1 MIKLYDTPP
10 SGNCHKVR
18 LMLSLLGLDYEKVP
32 VSLPDREQKTPEYL
46 AMNPLG
52 QVPVLDDDGVV
63 LRDSQAILTYLGA
76 RYGGEKW
83 LPVGDPVALGHV
95 AEWMSFCS
103 NEMLNGCAV
112 SRALVIFKREG
123 DLEGAREKARAALA
137 VLDGHLAGRDWLV
150 GDGPTVAD
158 IANYV
163 YAALVHQGGVDP
175 HGYANVS
182 AWLGRVEALDGYVAM
197 DAMPAPKA

>member
-1 MIKLYDTPP
+1 MIKLYDAPA

-18 LMLSLLGLDYEKVP
+18 LMLSLLGLDYETIP
-32 VSLPDREQKTPEYL
+32 VSLPDAEQKTPAYL

-63 LRDSQAILTYLGA
+63 LRDSQAILVYLA
-76 RYGGEKW
+76 AKYGGGKW
-83 LPVGDPVALGHV
+83 LPADDPAALGHV
-95 AEWMSFCS
+95 MEWMSFCS

-123 DLEGAREKARAALA
+123 DLEGARALA
-137 VLDGHLAGRDWLV
+137 RRVLGILDGHLADRDWLA
-150 GDGPTVAD
+150 GDAPTVAD

-163 YAALVHQGGVDP
+163 YAGLVHQGGIDP
-175 HGYANVS
+175 HEYKNVS
-182 AWLGRVEALDGYVAM
+182 AWLGRVEALDGYVGMA
-197 DAMPAPKA
+197 ALPAPKP